1 MVYFLTSAMHV
12 KIKLISRKETI
23 SCDAMPSE
31 KSGRR
36 KKLMGRYMAKP
47 HPTSVIASS
56 IDDFFELLF
65 LIP

>member
-1 MVYFLTSAMHV
+1 MHV
-12 KIKLISRKETI
+12 KIKLISRKEKM
-23 SCDAMPSE
+23 SCDAIPSA

-47 HPTSVIASS
+47 HPTSVSASS
-56 IDDFFELLF
+56 RDDFFELLF

>member
-23 SCDAMPSE
+23 SCDARPSE

-56 IDDFFELLF
+56 RDDFFELV